1 MKQKYYIV
9 DMDIKLLDVK
19 DAVSNMIAG
28 MTWTF
33 AKGKELR
40 DCIEDLVKEVQ
51 RNAIEVA
58 VQRCSE
64 DAYCDMIHPGDDDYP
79 ELEESD
85 YMVVKHSVLDCKQ
98 KLFEENNLI

>member
-1 MKQKYYIV
+1 ME
-9 DMDIKLLDVK
+9 IKLLDVK
-19 DAVSNMIAG
+19 DAVSAMITS
-28 MTWTF
+28 MNWTF
-33 AKGKELR
+33 AEGKELR

-64 DAYCDMIHPGDDDYP
+64 EANADYRM
-79 ELEESD
+79 SD
-85 YMVVKHSVLDCKQ
+85 YSDAILVVYVINSSILDCKQ

>member
-1 MKQKYYIV
+1 
-9 DMDIKLLDVK
+9 MDIKLLDVK
-19 DAVSNMIAG
+19 DAVSNMIAD

-33 AKGKELR
+33 AERKELR

-58 VQRCSE
+58 VQRCSKE
-64 DAYCDMIHPGDDDYP
+64 ADADYVVLDDNVEKIHDETIECGIIPIEVYVNT
-79 ELEESD
+79 S
-85 YMVVKHSVLDCKQ
+85 SILDCKQ

>member
-33 AKGKELR
+33 AEGKELR
-40 DCIEDLVKEVQ
+40 DCIEDLVKEIQ

-64 DAYCDMIHPGDDDYP
+64 EANAEFNVGEGGYIEPYVA
-79 ELEESD
+79 ENSI
-85 YMVVKHSVLDCKQ
+85 LDCKQ
-98 KLFEENNLI
+98 KLFEENNL

>member
-1 MKQKYYIV
+1 MET
-9 DMDIKLLDVK
+9 KLLDVK
-19 DAVSNMIAG
+19 DAVSAMITS
-28 MTWTF
+28 MNWTF
-33 AKGKELR
+33 AEGKELR

-64 DAYCDMIHPGDDDYP
+64 EADIDYNISDRDVMDAHDSAIEMGTTPIECYVINSSI
-79 ELEESD
+79 LN
-85 YMVVKHSVLDCKQ
+85 CKQ

>member
-1 MKQKYYIV
+1 
-9 DMDIKLLDVK
+9 MDIKLLDVK

-58 VQRCSE
+58 VQRCRQDAKMTYNFYE
-64 DAYCDMIHPGDDDYP
+64 D
-79 ELEESD
+79 ESYID
-85 YMVVKHSVLDCKQ
+85 IISILGCKQ

>member
-33 AKGKELR
+33 AEGKELR
-40 DCIEDLVKEVQ
+40 DCIEDLVKEIQ

-58 VQRCSE
+58 VQRCSKE
-64 DAYCDMIHPGDDDYP
+64 ADADYRM
-79 ELEESD
+79 SD
-85 YMVVKHSVLDCKQ
+85 YFDATLVVYVVNSSILDCKQ
-98 KLFEENNLI
+98 KLFEENNL